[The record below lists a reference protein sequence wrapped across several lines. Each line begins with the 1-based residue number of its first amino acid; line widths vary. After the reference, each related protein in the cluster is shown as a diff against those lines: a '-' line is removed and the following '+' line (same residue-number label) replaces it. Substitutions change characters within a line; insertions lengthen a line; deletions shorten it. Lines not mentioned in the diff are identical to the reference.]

1 MSAVTVGNEE
11 AMGVA
16 EEGVA
21 TTEAEEEEETD
32 TTMEEVVRGGVATV
46 VTKATEAIMV
56 VGVADTEVKIRR
68 QQLWRRLTD

>member
-32 TTMEEVVRGGVATV
+32 TTMEEVVRGGVAMV